1 MKIRLSFL
9 LFVFSCLFGIS
20 SFADT
25 LYSDENGLR
34 CRDDNGNDVT
44 GWYWDV
50 VNGPWFYFDADGYA
64 HHEWLV
70 DNGAIYYLRPEDGT
84 MVAACTTSI
93 SGGVWQFD
101 STGAAHRLPDSYTGW
116 LLDRVG
122 WYYRLADG
130 SYVTN
135 GWKQINGET
144 YYFDETGYMKTGLL
158 EVDGKVY
165 YLDEVSGAMAH
176 DVQRTVGGVTYT
188 FDSSG
193 AAAWPYKP
201 ITQVAPEQE
210 EMWQT
215 VSAMADT
222 ILAGIVNDS
231 MTDRQKAEAIYAWV
245 RGNFTYSG
253 HAATR
258 DWVQEAYNGFRRRHG
273 DCFIYY
279 SVSAALLM
287 RCGIPCIEMLR
298 YTDNGHYWNLVQLS
312 DGNWYHFDATPRRA
326 GGYFCLW
333 TDAQMQD
340 YSAKHGNCFAFDR
353 SLYPRTP

>member
-1 MKIRLSFL
+1 MKVRFSFL

-20 SFADT
+20 SFAGT
-25 LYSDENGLR
+25 IYSDGTGTR
-34 CRDDNGNDVT
+34 CRDDNGSDIH
-44 GWYWDV
+44 GWYHDGEG
-50 VNGPWFYFDADGYA
+50 GPWYYFDEDGYA
-64 HHEWLV
+64 HHGWL
-70 DNGAIYYLRPEDGT
+70 NLSGKEYYLRPEDGT
-84 MVAACTTSI
+84 MRADQTISI
-93 SGGVWQFD
+93 NGGVWQF
-101 STGAAHRLPDSYTGW
+101 SQNGEAVLLSNTYTGW
-116 LLDRVG
+116 MQDDTGR
-122 WYYRLADG
+122 YYRLSNG
-130 SYVTN
+130 SYITN
-135 GWKQINGET
+135 KWEQIDGEW
-144 YYFDETGYMKTGLL
+144 YLFDEAGYIKTGLVV
-158 EVDGKVY
+158 VDGNTY
-165 YLDEVSGAMAH
+165 YLDEVSGAMVH
-176 DVQRTVGGVTYT
+176 DAQRTVGGVTYT

-201 ITQVAPEQE
+201 ITQVAPEQQ

-333 TDAQMQD
+333 TDAQMQN